1 MANQY
6 KNKIVRA
13 DNGEVLMD
21 LTADTVEAQYL
32 TRGKTAHAA
41 SGAPIVG
48 TNDYDIDSSEF
59 TARASEILSGKTAG
73 VGGQEITGEMPNR
86 GAVAGV
92 ISDKTVPYTVPAGFH
107 DGSGTV
113 GIDSTEAAKLIAD
126 NIKAGVNVLGVTG
139 TYAGESYNSQTKSV
153 TPTFTAQTVLPD
165 AGYDGLSQVNVAAI
179 PYTETDNAAGG
190 VTVTIGAAANG

>member
-1 MANQY
+1 MANKY
-6 KNKIVRA
+6 RNKFVRA
-13 DNGEVLMD
+13 DNGEILFD

-92 ISDKTVPYTVPAGFH
+92 IADKTVPYTVPAGFH

-113 GIDSTEAAKLIAD
+113 SIDPIEAAKLIPD
-126 NIKAGVNVLGVTG
+126 NIKSGTTVMGVLG
-139 TYAGESYNSQTKSV
+139 TYAGESYNSQIKSV
-153 TPTFTAQTVLPD
+153 TPAFTAQTVLPD
-165 AGYDGLSQVNVAAI
+165 AGYDGLSQVNVAPI

-190 VTVTIGAAANG
+190 VTVTIGVAANG

>member
-1 MANQY
+1 MADS
-6 KNKIVRA
+6 KAISKV
-13 DNGEVLMD
+13 VLSDGRTLID
-21 LTADTVEAQYL
+21 LTSDDITAADVTS
-32 TRGKTAHAA
+32 GKKAH
-41 SGAPIVG
+41 GADGKPIVG
-48 TNDYDIDSSEF
+48 TNTKDIDSSGF

-73 VGGQEITGEMPNR
+73 VGGQEIMGEMPNR

-113 GIDSTEAAKLIAD
+113 SIDSTEAAKLIAD

-153 TPTFTAQTVLPD
+153 TPAFTAQTVLPD